1 MTWWHTKNRYM
12 NIVDKPRNISK
23 YIVKLDFWFLVHVSC
38 LKTSGQVITQPL
50 NAFTS
55 YKFTTTLFEEMAFGG
70 QRTVMTVATVITPHT
85 EFACRDV
92 SKKVTG
98 RR

>member
-1 MTWWHTKNRYM
+1 M
-12 NIVDKPRNISK
+12 DKPRNTSK
-23 YIVKLDFWFLVHVSC
+23 HIAKLGFWFLVHVSC
-38 LKTSGQVITQPL
+38 LKTSGQVKTQPL

-70 QRTVMTVATVITPHT
+70 QRTVMAVATVITPHT
-85 EFACRDV
+85 EFACYCV
-92 SKKVTG
+92 SKKVAG